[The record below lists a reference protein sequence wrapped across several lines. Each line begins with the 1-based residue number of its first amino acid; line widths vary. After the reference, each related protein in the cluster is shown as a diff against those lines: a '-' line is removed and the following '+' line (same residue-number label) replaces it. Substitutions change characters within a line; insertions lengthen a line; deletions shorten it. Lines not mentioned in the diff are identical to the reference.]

1 MRATF
6 QWRTFYLEGHM
17 SKSMT
22 RRARRTAA
30 QWEVLL
36 AEQSRSGLTQ
46 EAFCRLRGLGY
57 STFGYWRARCAKTV
71 AERVQRK
78 SVAPRAE
85 FIELPAWP
93 QPVAAADSDR
103 ALHVELELGH
113 GMVLRIGLPSIGRR

>member
-1 MRATF
+1 
-6 QWRTFYLEGHM
+6 M
-17 SKSMT
+17 SKST
-22 RRARRTAA
+22 IRRARRTAA

-57 STFGYWRARCAKTV
+57 STFGYWRARCAPSV

-78 SVAPRAE
+78 SVTPQAE

-93 QPVAAADSDR
+93 PMRRMHQCRGRMDAQERQPVAATGGDR
-103 ALHVELELGH
+103 ALHVELELG
-113 GMVLRIGLPSIGRR
+113 GGLVLRIGRR